1 MLAAGSSQPE
11 SVNAAASHVRGPGT
25 SRCWISADR
34 LKERLRWPHSNRSVC
49 RRLAITT
56 NASRYATCAISAT
69 RLRGRFVLEVQLQQ
83 ADGLPALGHRRQ
95 HPPPSAG
102 TMPRLRRVGPQHLDG
117 LGAHRLLLRPAV
129 EGQHGRRLLVV
140 ASFSAAQR
148 RATVSFAASERD
160 MGEADQCATGH
171 VRDEEGHGCGSMD
184 GPEAHGDVH
193 PEFEHPSGRRR

>member
-1 MLAAGSSQPE
+1 MLNLRGQAEGTAALAPLEQVGVSP
-11 SVNAAASHVRGPGT
+11 VGDHH
-25 SRCWISADR
+25 
-34 LKERLRWPHSNRSVC
+34 EREQIRDLRD
-49 RRLAITT
+49 IGQ
-56 NASRYATCAISAT
+56 

-102 TMPRLRRVGPQHLDG
+102 TMPHLRRVGPQHLDG